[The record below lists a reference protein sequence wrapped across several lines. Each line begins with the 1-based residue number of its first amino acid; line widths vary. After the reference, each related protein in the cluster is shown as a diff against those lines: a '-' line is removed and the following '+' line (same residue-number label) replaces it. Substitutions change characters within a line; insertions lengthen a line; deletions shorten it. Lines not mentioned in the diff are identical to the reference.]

1 MYVSCR
7 GTPFTLTCSRVSQSK
22 PTCGAD
28 ND

>member
-22 PTCGAD
+22 PTYGAD